1 MGDHSVKV
9 TSAGEAHSRNSDW
22 AVFPKES
29 WDGDSSAST
38 RRDIEVADSL

>member
-1 MGDHSVKV
+1 M
-9 TSAGEAHSRNSDW
+9 TSAGEAHSRNPDW

-38 RRDIEVADSL
+38 GRDIEVADSL